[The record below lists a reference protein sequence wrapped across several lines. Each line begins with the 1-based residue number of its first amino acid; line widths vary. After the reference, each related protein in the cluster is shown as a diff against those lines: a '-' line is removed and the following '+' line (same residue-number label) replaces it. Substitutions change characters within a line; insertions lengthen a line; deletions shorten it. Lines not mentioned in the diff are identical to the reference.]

1 MLKKLNK
8 LKGFTLI
15 EVLLVVAII
24 AILAG
29 IVILAVNPAKQL
41 ADARNAQR
49 KSDVTTLLNAIY
61 QYSIDNNG
69 SVPTTVTGTATEICE
84 TTGAPCTGLVD
95 LGVLTANGKYLV
107 AIPSDPQSDTANSTE
122 YLVVKDANNRITVSA
137 PNTENGAAVITVTR

>member
-1 MLKKLNK
+1 MLKRLNK

-61 QYSIDNNG
+61 QYAIDNNG
-69 SVPTTVTGTATEICE
+69 SVPTTVTDTATEICN
-84 TTGAPCTGLVD
+84 TTGASCAGFVD

-107 AIPSDPQSDTANSTE
+107 SIPSDPQSDTANSTE

-137 PNTENGAAVITVTR
+137 PNTENNVPVITVTR